1 MPRQLCLVLTALSC
15 LLFLQLAA
23 AAEIDEEPVSKAK
36 QSRSEKKA
44 RKVRGWH
51 MGRCACGQPL
61 ALGLA
66 YYPPPKCLA
75 FALGSHLG
83 QQLLTSPPSTAAAG
97 SVGAARG
104 LYDFLPSLNP

>member
-66 YYPPPKCLA
+66 YYPPPSAWHLLWEA
-75 FALGSHLG
+75 IWGSSS
-83 QQLLTSPPSTAAAG
+83 SPPHPALQQQ
-97 SVGAARG
+97 G
-104 LYDFLPSLNP
+104 LWELQEVCMTFCLH